1 MYELRPFDNWDPIC
15 FLPITN
21 SNLSSDCIPHK
32 TVSASYITDA
42 INQSELD
49 IPIVLFDTKFLVK
62 HCSIRERN
70 VMFMFKENNKHNIIR
85 RNTLADLKESMRHTF
100 NTECLRLESIAV
112 NDVITNRFGFK
123 FKIVDKTV
131 EIYS

>member
-1 MYELRPFDNWDPIC
+1 MYELRPLDNWDPIC

-70 VMFMFKENNKHNIIR
+70 VMFMFRENNKHNIIR

-123 FKIVDKTV
+123 FKIV